1 LIKTA
6 KHRSQATVTVLHAE
20 FEFVPKPAQ
29 KSQSQRSPRDNIIDK
44 LLLVLRPS
52 AKEAVPAADASD
64 DTKSSEGR
72 QTTMTQT
79 LHQLYLKSKSP
90 CCGCPS
96 CDLLGRYLMH
106 DIYASYD
113 KKKKQLVYLHKE
125 RIPWKKGG
133 ERFLIMGRKKTT
145 TKKQQ
150 NYSK

>member
-1 LIKTA
+1 M
-6 KHRSQATVTVLHAE
+6 TVLHAE
-20 FEFVPKPAQ
+20 FEFVPKPAH

-44 LLLVLRPS
+44 LLLGLRPS

-72 QTTMTQT
+72 QTMMTQT

-96 CDLLGRYLMH
+96 FDLLGHYLMH

-113 KKKKQLVYLHKE
+113 KKKE
-125 RIPWKKGG
+125 TGCIPSQRKNTLEKRGEKVLDYGKK
-133 ERFLIMGRKKTT
+133 KKNNKKA
-145 TKKQQ
+145 TKLLQIRGTIP
-150 NYSK
+150 